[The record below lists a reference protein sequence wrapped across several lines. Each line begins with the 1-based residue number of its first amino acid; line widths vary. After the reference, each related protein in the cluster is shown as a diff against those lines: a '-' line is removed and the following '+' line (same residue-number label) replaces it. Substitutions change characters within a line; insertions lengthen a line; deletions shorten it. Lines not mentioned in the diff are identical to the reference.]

1 MTCCP
6 RLWQP
11 ETPVPADHP
20 QLRSAQMRRPQ
31 GGRSSS
37 ETDIADGIII
47 AMANNMHVS
56 VPERA
61 LKPKHRPTP
70 SRRPVLVPSNLQRE
84 QRPKGILLRPVDF
97 DVCTVT
103 SFRRPDRLSP
113 LSHAVLSQRGG
124 GWGSFS
130 HCASPVP
137 SSTPTLRLS
146 ATHPHPH
153 QPPAPPSRSL
163 SSPNHKPPATN
174 IKYPNDLP
182 RSKGQA
188 TQGPHP

>member
-70 SRRPVLVPSNLQRE
+70 SRSTVLVPSNLQRE

-113 LSHAVLSQRGG
+113 LSHAVLSQRGWWVG
-124 GWGSFS
+124 VFFPLREPRAVFDAHSAPLR
-130 HCASPVP
+130 H
-137 SSTPTLRLS
+137 TPTPTPAARSSLAVAVLPQPQ
-146 ATHPHPH
+146 TTGH
-153 QPPAPPSRSL
+153 QYQIP
-163 SSPNHKPPATN
+163 K
-174 IKYPNDLP
+174 
-182 RSKGQA
+182 
-188 TQGPHP
+188 

>member
-1 MTCCP
+1 
-6 RLWQP
+6 
-11 ETPVPADHP
+11 
-20 QLRSAQMRRPQ
+20 MRRPQ

-70 SRRPVLVPSNLQRE
+70 SRSTVLVPSNLQRE

-113 LSHAVLSQRGG
+113 LSHAVLSQRGWWVG
-124 GWGSFS
+124 VFF
-130 HCASPVP
+130 P
-137 SSTPTLRLS
+137 LREPRAVFDAHS
-146 ATHPHPH
+146 APPATHPHPH

-163 SSPNHKPPATN
+163 SPPPTTNHRPPISNTQMTCHAARDRRPKAPTPNK
-174 IKYPNDLP
+174 IRFEDGSL
-182 RSKGQA
+182 S
-188 TQGPHP
+188 